1 MRNEIACRRST
12 GALMAAVAVVAGCG
26 GVLAPT
32 TTGSASFTWPASL
45 AAFGDGYPNAGDAC
59 RRLGESAETS
69 AYLDHT
75 AALVG
80 CPGSR
85 DSADAQA
92 LVRERHGRV
101 VGEVRGVTLIS
112 VPDLSGG
119 RD

>member
-1 MRNEIACRRST
+1 MRNQIAWRCAI
-12 GALMAAVAVVAGCG
+12 GALVAAVGLVAGCG

-32 TTGSASFTWPASL
+32 TTEPASFTWPASL

-75 AALVG
+75 ATLVG
-80 CPGSR
+80 CPGRS
-85 DSADAQA
+85 DSAGAQA

-101 VGEVRGVTLIS
+101 VGEARGVTLIS
-112 VPDLSGG
+112 VPELGG
-119 RD
+119 GSE